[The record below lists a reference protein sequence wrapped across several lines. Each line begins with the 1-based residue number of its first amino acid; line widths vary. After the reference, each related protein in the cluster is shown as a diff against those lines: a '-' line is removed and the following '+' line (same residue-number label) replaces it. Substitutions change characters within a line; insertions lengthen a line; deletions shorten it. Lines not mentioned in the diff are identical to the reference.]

1 MKYFPFTLRL
11 LICQGVLLVGC
22 PASLRIV
29 RQMSDADARI
39 YSLDRAREMVS
50 TTSWGRVGGACFP
63 GKRRNVGVLNCL
75 LPEKHVINYHALI
88 VVMPGAHNPGNAPN
102 F

>member
-1 MKYFPFTLRL
+1 MLMQEFTHWT
-11 LICQGVLLVGC
+11 
-22 PASLRIV
+22 
-29 RQMSDADARI
+29 
-39 YSLDRAREMVS
+39 ARER
-50 TTSWGRVGGACFP
+50 WCQQLAGG
-63 GKRRNVGVLNCL
+63 GLGGMLSRKRRNVGVLNCL